1 MEYNRAPNKAK
12 NPRAKKNELHNII
25 CKENTYKT
33 TDAGDHSEN
42 ENQNQIFN
50 NRRVHNLPPKYFF
63 FRNCIYSY
71 LYILIIYGYRQ
82 VNYGKIESTK
92 K

>member
-1 MEYNRAPNKAK
+1 MEYDRAPNKAK
-12 NPRAKKNELHNII
+12 NTRAKKNELHNIV

-50 NRRVHNLPPKYFF
+50 NRRVHNLPPKYFLGTVYIP
-63 FRNCIYSY
+63 IYTY
-71 LYILIIYGYRQ
+71 
-82 VNYGKIESTK
+82 
-92 K
+92 